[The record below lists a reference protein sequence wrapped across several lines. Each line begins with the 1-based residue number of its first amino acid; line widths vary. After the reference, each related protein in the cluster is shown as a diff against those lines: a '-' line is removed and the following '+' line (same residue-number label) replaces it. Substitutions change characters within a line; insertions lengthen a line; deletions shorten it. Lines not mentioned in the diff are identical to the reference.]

1 MNLSIRN
8 KLILTVSLGTALPI
22 LFILTLVFLNRGKLE
37 EDLTGEV
44 ERLVKTNISQ
54 IVVDVASICQT
65 THDLIQEQLT
75 GNLNVARRV
84 LKDYGKMTFSA
95 QRVEW
100 QAQNQFTKEIE
111 NISLPLVKVG
121 QLSLAA
127 NADPGLRTPIVDD
140 IVDLVGGT
148 VTIFQKMNTAGDM
161 LRVATNVIGN
171 NQKRAIST
179 FIPAVNPDGAQ
190 NPVIAAVMRGQTFR
204 GKAYVVNQWYQTAY
218 EPIYDQENEI
228 VGILYVGIPQNA
240 VESLRNSIME
250 TKVGNTG
257 YVFVLGGNGSQK
269 GHYIIS
275 KDGLRDGEDILNAK
289 DADGRLFIQSMISKA
304 TSAKEKEVS
313 FERYPWKNKG
323 ESESRNK
330 IAALYYFEPW
340 DWVIGAGAYESDF
353 FVARENLLTAI
364 TGILNQ
370 VTLGGAFLMLVIIL
384 IGVALARRIIR
395 PVQDMAAVADRL
407 SQGDFEQEVGYYSQ
421 DETGQLANAFR
432 SIITFLKE
440 RTDIADAL
448 SRGDYNVEVS
458 VLGKQD
464 KLGRSMARLKDRF
477 ADLTDS
483 LKSVIQEQHSGKLS
497 ARCEVPQQIQG
508 TFREIL
514 SGINDVLESITKPF
528 NEVGTLIT
536 AYAGG
541 DLSSDMRQLPGEQA
555 QLTRAMEVIKNNLS
569 ILIEESRILSEAAS
583 AGNLQARGD
592 VDRLQGRYRDIIE
605 GMNHTFE
612 NLTTPVNE
620 ALQCLSDMSRGKLTT
635 AMKGNY
641 LGDFEKLKSAVN
653 STSRAMNEL
662 LVEVLIASEQ
672 VNAGARQISDS
683 SQALST
689 GATEQASSLQEISA
703 SMDQVAEQTRMNASN
718 AKAANQ
724 LSNTAAQFAGS
735 GNDQMRR
742 MLGAMEEI
750 NQASNAISQIIKSI
764 DEIAFQTNLLALNAA
779 VEAARAGIHGK
790 GFAVV
795 AEEVRN
801 LAQRSAK
808 AAKETTQLIENTV
821 QRVSNGQDIAKMTA
835 ESLDKIVVEV
845 EKVKNLVGDIT
856 HASESQSE
864 GIHQISIGLTQIDKV
879 TQSNTATAEE
889 TASASQ
895 ELSSQASLLEEKLSQ
910 FELSGKGYTD
920 APKAVAR
927 PVKRTMKA
935 PEAPVANMDDGIFID
950 LEDSDFADF

>member
-1 MNLSIRN
+1 MLKNMQNWSVRFQVLIPVAILLVVLIAFVTIYFPSEQTAHTVDQAHSQARTLSEMVAFTSGAALNDGNIALVQAAFEWAKEDPNLTLLSIVDQDGNEIITHNPESYPFMAADVRAAGGLLEKGDYITLLSPISYDGN
-8 KLILTVSLGTALPI
+8 NFGEVALVYSMAAFNSEI
-22 LFILTLVFLNRGKLE
+22 WQTTLV
-37 EDLTGEV
+37 
-44 ERLVKTNISQ
+44 
-54 IVVDVASICQT
+54 
-65 THDLIQEQLT
+65 
-75 GNLNVARRV
+75 V
-84 LKDYGKMTFSA
+84 LLFG
-95 QRVEW
+95 
-100 QAQNQFTKEIE
+100 
-111 NISLPLVKVG
+111 L
-121 QLSLAA
+121 LA
-127 NADPGLRTPIVDD
+127 
-140 IVDLVGGT
+140 LVGGIGIIWFIAGGISANLAE
-148 VTIFQKMNTAGDM
+148 VRDAADEVAEGNLDVYIRVDNTSEIGHLAEAINGMVSSLKTNQQALETSAAAAENSITQINAVAVQLKQGRTSARANLKGVEGQFKEM
-161 LRVATNVIGN
+161 LEGF
-171 NQKRAIST
+171 NQALDILVHP
-179 FIPAVNPDGAQ
+179 FVE
-190 NPVIAAVMRGQTFR
+190 AA
-204 GKAYVVNQWYQTAY
+204 
-218 EPIYDQENEI
+218 
-228 VGILYVGIPQNA
+228 GILQQYA
-240 VESLRNSIME
+240 
-250 TKVGNTG
+250 TG
-257 YVFVLGGNGSQK
+257 
-269 GHYIIS
+269 
-275 KDGLRDGEDILNAK
+275 ELNK
-289 DADGRLFIQSMISKA
+289 
-304 TSAKEKEVS
+304 T
-313 FERYPWKNKG
+313 
-323 ESESRNK
+323 
-330 IAALYYFEPW
+330 
-340 DWVIGAGAYESDF
+340 
-353 FVARENLLTAI
+353 
-364 TGILNQ
+364 
-370 VTLGGAFLMLVIIL
+370 
-384 IGVALARRIIR
+384 
-395 PVQDMAAVADRL
+395 MA
-407 SQGDFEQEVGYYSQ
+407 
-421 DETGQLANAFR
+421 
-432 SIITFLKE
+432 
-440 RTDIADAL
+440 
-448 SRGDYNVEVS
+448 
-458 VLGKQD
+458 
-464 KLGRSMARLKDRF
+464 
-477 ADLTDS
+477 
-483 LKSVIQEQHSGKLS
+483 
-497 ARCEVPQQIQG
+497 P
-508 TFREIL
+508 
-514 SGINDVLESITKPF
+514 
-528 NEVGTLIT
+528 
-536 AYAGG
+536 
-541 DLSSDMRQLPGEQA
+541 LPGEQ
-555 QLTRAMEVIKNNLS
+555 VV
-569 ILIEESRILSEAAS
+569 LSESINRIQESLRFLADEALQISKGAAE
-583 AGNLQARGD
+583 GNLRARGNTG
-592 VDRLQGRYRDIIE
+592 RLQGRYRDIIE

-864 GIHQISIGLTQIDKV
+864 GIQQISVGLTQIDKV

-895 ELSSQASLLEEKLSQ
+895 ELSSQASLLEEKLSR
-910 FELSGKGYTD
+910 FELSRKFGGNPSP
-920 APKAVAR
+920 APAVGRKAN
-927 PVKRTMKA
+927 PWQQPA
-935 PEAPVANMDDGIFID
+935 PPVAAPPGATTDEGDIFID
-950 LEDSDFADF
+950 LEDSDFSEF